1 MRIRIRHRNTSVR
14 SLENMKHP
22 TASRRARHRRALAL
36 VGTLAVAAAATVAV
50 LQAIPAANGTV
61 TVPTGAPIV
70 GAAYQPTAADGFI
83 PENERPTVFD
93 DSSPAVANLNPD
105 LLDALRAAAERAE
118 RDGVEFRVN
127 SGWRAPA
134 YQQRL
139 LDDATAEYGSEE
151 EAARWVATPTT
162 SAHVTGDAVDLGP
175 DTALDWLAQHGDR
188 FGLCQIYANER
199 WHYEL
204 RPDAEMHGCPQMYAD
219 PTDDPR
225 MQS

>member
-1 MRIRIRHRNTSVR
+1 MH
-14 SLENMKHP
+14 HP
-22 TASRRARHRRALAL
+22 TASRNSRRGRAIALL
-36 VGTLAVAAAATVAV
+36 GFLAVAAATTAV

-61 TVPTGAPIV
+61 TAPAGAPV
-70 GAAYQPTAADGFI
+70 DTASYLPGDADGLI
-83 PENERPTVFD
+83 PEDQRPTVFD
-93 DSSPAVANLNPD
+93 DAVPAVANLNPD
-105 LLDALRAAAERAE
+105 LLDALRAAAERAA
-118 RDGVEFRVN
+118 RDGIELRVN
-127 SGWRAPA
+127 SGWRAPE
-134 YQQRL
+134 YQQWL
-139 LDDATAEYGSEE
+139 LDNATAEYGTAE

-175 DTALDWLAQHGDR
+175 DTALDWLSQHGDR

-204 RPDAEMHGCPQMYAD
+204 RPDAEENGCPQMYAD

>member
-1 MRIRIRHRNTSVR
+1 MNDPSAPRRVR
-14 SLENMKHP
+14 
-22 TASRRARHRRALAL
+22 RRAVALLAA
-36 VGTLAVAAAATVAV
+36 LAVASVATVVV
-50 LQAIPAANGTV
+50 LQAIPAANGSV
-61 TVPTGAPIV
+61 TAPRGASIDT
-70 GAAYQPTAADGFI
+70 AAFQPAAADGLI

-93 DSSPAVANLNPD
+93 DTVPAVANLNPD
-105 LLDALRAAAERAE
+105 LLAALRAAAERAE

-127 SGWRAPA
+127 SGWRTPR
-134 YQQRL
+134 YQQWL
-139 LDDATAEYGSEE
+139 LDNATAEYGSED
-151 EAARWVATPTT
+151 EAARWVATPDT

-175 DTALDWLAQHGDR
+175 DAALDWLTQHGDR

-204 RPDAEMHGCPQMYAD
+204 RADAEANGCPSMYGD